1 MRLQPELVYDIVRR
15 CHSIYTRMS
24 FGVFKKIDIPSC
36 LYMIP
41 QIKVYEIEHEYDSE
55 VYYVLLDI
63 MFPSTYYY
71 LEYVIGGDRKIR
83 YKSSDPDTYMV
94 FNLEDQTCMRRV

>member
-1 MRLQPELVYDIVRR
+1 MRLQPELFYDIVRR
-15 CHSIYTRMS
+15 CHSIETRMS
-24 FGVFKKIDIPSC
+24 FGIFKKIDIPSC
-36 LYMIP
+36 LYTIP
-41 QIKVYEIEHEYDSE
+41 QIKLYAIGHS
-55 VYYVLLDI
+55 VYYVLLDVL
-63 MFPSTYYY
+63 FPSNYYY

>member
-1 MRLQPELVYDIVRR
+1 MRLPTELVYSMLKHCDVIDTRR
-15 CHSIYTRMS
+15 S
-24 FGVFKKIDIPSC
+24 FGIFKKIDIPIC
-36 LYMIP
+36 LYRIP
-41 QIKVYEIEHEYDSE
+41 LIRLYAIEHS
-55 VYYVLLDI
+55 VYYVLLDVL
-63 MFPSTYYY
+63 FPSNYYY